1 MSALG
6 NSPAVKPFSSLNTP
20 NIMGQ
25 AASNAAQAIYNSPQ
39 MTPVRS
45 AANAVRDIY
54 GAYANNSQRQIAS
67 QSGYDNQNPAFK
79 EQQRQI
85 ALRNAQEAERQMRA
99 QTSQSKPLV
108 AVQPAS
114 PQNPQPPQ
122 LNVTGRT
129 PQQIYGMPQN
139 QQNARPFNPQ
149 GQRYSQPQQPVP
161 PQPPTP
167 TQTPWYKKPYNQQ
180 QFTATKSY

>member
-1 MSALG
+1 VLG
-6 NSPAVKPFSSLNTP
+6 SGIVNNIRRWIEAVF
-20 NIMGQ
+20 
-25 AASNAAQAIYNSPQ
+25 
-39 MTPVRS
+39 
-45 AANAVRDIY
+45 ANAVRDIY
-54 GAYANNSQRQIAS
+54 GAYANNTRQTAS

-149 GQRYSQPQQPVP
+149 GQRYSQPQQPL
-161 PQPPTP
+161 PQSNTPYTKNQMPNAIAFYQKYGRWPT
-167 TQTPWYKKPYNQQ
+167 
-180 QFTATKSY
+180 AAEL